1 MKGMESLSIHHKLL
15 KTTIYSL
22 TKKPVTG
29 KTSDNRKDNHGKP
42 RNFATWISPGLS
54 PNYHT
59 SRVSLVFYYETIE
72 SSGWS

>member
-15 KTTIYSL
+15 KTAIYSL

-42 RNFATWISPGLS
+42 RNFAT
-54 PNYHT
+54 
-59 SRVSLVFYYETIE
+59 
-72 SSGWS
+72 